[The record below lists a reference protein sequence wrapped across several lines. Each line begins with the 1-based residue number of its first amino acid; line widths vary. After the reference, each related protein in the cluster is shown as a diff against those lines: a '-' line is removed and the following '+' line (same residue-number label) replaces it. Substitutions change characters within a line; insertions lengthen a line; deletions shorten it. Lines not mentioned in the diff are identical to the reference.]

1 MYCYN
6 LYSLLRPVNNLSLRG
21 EGRGK
26 LEDCFGG
33 GTKGDHS
40 SVTEYEGRTYTKL
53 IANEGGH
60 QNTIELGGGGSG
72 RFYRYTTKKSFPLI
86 TQGNKL
92 GPVP

>member
-6 LYSLLRPVNNLSLRG
+6 LYSLLRPVNNLSLRV
-21 EGRGK
+21 EGRGE

-40 SVTEYEGRTYTKL
+40 SVTEYEGRTSTKL

-60 QNTIELGGGGSG
+60 QNTIELGGGVQVG
-72 RFYRYTTKKSFPLI
+72 FTV
-86 TQGNKL
+86 TQPKN
-92 GPVP
+92 PPSSSPRTIN

>member
-6 LYSLLRPVNNLSLRG
+6 LYSLLRPVNNLSLRV
-21 EGRGK
+21 EGRGE

-40 SVTEYEGRTYTKL
+40 SVTEYEGRTSTKL

-60 QNTIELGGGGSG
+60 QNTIELGGGSG
-72 RFYRYTTKKSFPLI
+72 RFYRDTTKKSSLLI